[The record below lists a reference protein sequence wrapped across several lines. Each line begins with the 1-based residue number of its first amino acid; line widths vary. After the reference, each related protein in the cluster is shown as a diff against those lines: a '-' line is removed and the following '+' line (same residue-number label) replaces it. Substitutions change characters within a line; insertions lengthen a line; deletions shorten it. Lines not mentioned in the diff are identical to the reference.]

1 MGGVADGDT
10 HRAPATLAYFRAEHA
25 SCGKLID
32 EDGMVASRQT
42 IDKCAS
48 VVLASPG
55 QGPSARAPPRS
66 SRYSWIRN
74 QRSQFVSRMRP
85 RTLRRSTAS

>member
-25 SCGKLID
+25 SLGKLID

-48 VVLASPG
+48 VVLAHLG
-55 QGPSARAPPRS
+55 RDRALALLRDLADTAGSGTNDRS
-66 SRYSWIRN
+66 S
-74 QRSQFVSRMRP
+74 
-85 RTLRRSTAS
+85 